1 MVKNTLDKIRPYRVF
16 KQNGR
21 YFVRINNKRVFI
33 AHKHAKKGKKQI
45 GDKQIVSVVVNN
57 LMAQRKATRRRKRK
71 DVVPALLKPPSSDQ
85 PANGKSVIPNGK
97 IDLSNVGPSDPPP
110 KEQAPTTDPLYVSRK
125 QPLSIE
131 DLKPPDADT
140 YSLLEDMGTSP
151 DEVRT
156 VMNAY
161 KYWQDNQRLKE
172 QLLGMNSTVDIS
184 VLGPDQPGPA
194 VPDPTELN
202 VDGHPVN
209 DQPEQVGDQAPIAE
223 PVPVA
228 GVEEEKQMEPPPNAV
243 PAPPRA
249 QPKKVPLGDAYG

>member
-33 AHKHAKKGKKQI
+33 VHKHAKKGKKQI

-140 YSLLEDMGTSP
+140 YSLIEDMGMSP

-161 KYWQDNQRLKE
+161 KYWQNSQRL
-172 QLLGMNSTVDIS
+172 QD
-184 VLGPDQPGPA
+184 
-194 VPDPTELN
+194 
-202 VDGHPVN
+202 
-209 DQPEQVGDQAPIAE
+209 
-223 PVPVA
+223 
-228 GVEEEKQMEPPPNAV
+228 
-243 PAPPRA
+243 
-249 QPKKVPLGDAYG
+249 